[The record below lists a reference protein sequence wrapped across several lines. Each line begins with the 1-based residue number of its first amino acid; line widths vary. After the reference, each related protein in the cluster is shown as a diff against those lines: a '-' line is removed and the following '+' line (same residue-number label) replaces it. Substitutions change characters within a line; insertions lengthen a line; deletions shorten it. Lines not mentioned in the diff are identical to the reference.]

1 MTCHCQKISNALGT
15 LTPPKPRKACK
26 VCKPSAPRVRVGA
39 TGRAVVLS
47 PPGSRLALK
56 RAPKGAGGFG
66 ARAPWRTVWGTER
79 LLPVV
84 P

>member
-1 MTCHCQKISNALGT
+1 MT
-15 LTPPKPRKACK
+15 LT
-26 VCKPSAPRVRVGA
+26 SAPRARVGA

-47 PPGSRLALK
+47 PLGVRLAFK
-56 RAPKGAGGFG
+56 RAPNDPTAQGGLVH
-66 ARAPWRTVWGTER
+66 APRRTVWGTEQ

>member
-1 MTCHCQKISNALGT
+1 M
-15 LTPPKPRKACK
+15 
-26 VCKPSAPRVRVGA
+26 GA

-47 PPGSRLALK
+47 PLGVRLAFK
-56 RAPKGAGGFG
+56 RAPNDPTAQGGLVH
-66 ARAPWRTVWGTER
+66 APRRTVWGTKQ